1 MGVIIISN
9 QKPEHRNQ
17 NKMRKS
23 LDFQFDF
30 EKLNVYQKS
39 LDFIDEIFKVY
50 KKLLRKFKYSLGGN
64 LIRAGLSIANNLAEG
79 NGKRSKNEKNR
90 YFGISLD
97 STRECVSVF
106 NVFKRQKL
114 ISEDIYQKLRL
125 DGREI
130 TNMLHGLIDS

>member
-1 MGVIIISN
+1 M
-9 QKPEHRNQ
+9 KE
-17 NKMRKS
+17 
-23 LDFQFDF
+23 FTFDF

-50 KKLLRKFKYSLGGN
+50 KQLPREFKYSLGNN

-90 YFGISLD
+90 YFGTSLD
-97 STRECVSVF
+97 STRECISVF
-106 NVFKRQKL
+106 NVFERQEL
-114 ISEDIYQKLRL
+114 ITEDIYQKLRL

-130 TNMLHGLIDS
+130 TNMIHGLINS